1 MSWLPIAG
9 GGALLIIAIAAI
21 VYQLS
26 GVIASQAGKNW
37 AKMQI
42 YEALFA
48 VLLILIVAAFSYL
61 MFLNPLSNFSAAG
74 LLPSTCN
81 SSSINSVFGI
91 SVCDISTFNFAA
103 QALYDEIYYISY
115 VGALSPGASI
125 TVSIPEISGISAT
138 SSLNSVFPK
147 DIEDILAIGS
157 SFIVTMLLINQVQLI
172 LLSGSLFFLPFLL
185 SIGIVAWI
193 FGFSRR
199 FGGAMIALGLG
210 IGLIYPILTSI
221 TYGFMDVQLIH
232 LFLIGSSGSSSALS
246 TLTMGAMDSIFTLQ
260 FAALA
265 PTIIPAILLGTGLPA
280 GISTFVLEFGYL
292 VAGLTF
298 IPFINIVILDVF
310 VIDMSSAIGVRISF
324 MTLLNG
330 LV

>member
-1 MSWLPIAG
+1 
-9 GGALLIIAIAAI
+9 

-26 GVIASQAGKNW
+26 GVIASQAAKNW

-48 VLLILIVAAFSYL
+48 ILLILIVAAFSYL

-74 LLPSTCN
+74 LLPATCN
-81 SSSINSVFGI
+81 SNVVNSIFGI
-91 SVCDISTFNFAA
+91 SVCDISTFNFAS
-103 QALYDEIYYISY
+103 QALYDELYYVSY
-115 VGALSPGASI
+115 VGALSPGATAKLSVPLVSG
-125 TVSIPEISGISAT
+125 VSIST
-138 SSLNSVFPK
+138 SLDSIFPK
-147 DIEDILAIGS
+147 DIEDLLAVAS
-157 SFIVTMLLINQVQLI
+157 SLIVTMLLINQVQLI

-210 IGLIYPILTSI
+210 IGLIYPILTSL

-232 LFLIGSSGSSSALS
+232 LFLLSSSGASGSVVS
-246 TLTMGAMDSIFTLQ
+246 TLTLAGMDAIFTTQ
-260 FAALA
+260 FATFGASAIPVIFGVGAFPYTA
-265 PTIIPAILLGTGLPA
+265 P
-280 GISTFVLEFGYL
+280 FFLELGYL